1 MTNILTAPKLR
12 AVKNV
17 LDTFSKW
24 DTAADIA
31 PDMTCAEAE
40 AVHALLLEFGKHQ
53 EARQWLNAHA
63 IADRDPDSMHYK
75 RGEAVRQRAIQPEQ
89 PVQPAEQEVEAA

>member
-1 MTNILTAPKLR
+1 MTNILTNAKKR
-12 AVKNV
+12 AVEKV

-31 PDMTCAEAE
+31 PDMTCDEAE

-53 EARQWLNAHA
+53 EANQWLNAHA
-63 IADRDPDSMHYK
+63 IADRDPDALHYR
-75 RGEAVRQRAIQPEQ
+75 RGESVRERAVR
-89 PVQPAEQEVEAA
+89 EAVAA